1 MNPNEQGSTSLTKGK
16 LLRVQTVPPC
26 NLGKGHCA
34 GLALFF
40 SPLGP
45 MCHGQCLRRLSAP
58 DCITWAP
65 LPIDL
70 GSAPGRPRR
79 RVNWQKE
86 RWDLYCCSL
95 PAWGCTSGWG
105 CSCPHRHLPLGRRLE
120 LQGLQD
126 SVSSIS
132 FWALGSRKGTG
143 FLLLPVPRSNIFHC
157 SP

>member
-65 LPIDL
+65 LTIDL
-70 GSAPGRPRR
+70 GSAPGRPE
-79 RVNWQKE
+79 KE
-86 RWDLYCCSL
+86 S
-95 PAWGCTSGWG
+95 
-105 CSCPHRHLPLGRRLE
+105 E
-120 LQGLQD
+120 LAEGE
-126 SVSSIS
+126 V
-132 FWALGSRKGTG
+132 GPV
-143 FLLLPVPRSNIFHC
+143 LLLPPCLGLHLWLGLQLSTPPPPVGKEARAPGVTGFRKLHFFLGSGV
-157 SP
+157 